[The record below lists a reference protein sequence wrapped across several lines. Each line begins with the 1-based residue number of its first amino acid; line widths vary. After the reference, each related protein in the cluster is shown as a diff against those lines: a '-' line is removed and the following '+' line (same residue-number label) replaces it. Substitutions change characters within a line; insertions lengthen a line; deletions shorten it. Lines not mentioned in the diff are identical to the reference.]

1 MAPNPI
7 FFVSPAEFRQW
18 LERHHAKVQELW
30 VGFHKRSA
38 GRPSLTWPESV
49 DCALS
54 FGWIDGVRKSIDAGS
69 YRIRFTPRKP
79 TSIWSAIN
87 LRRVA
92 ELRKM
97 GLMHPAGIAAF
108 ERRRDDKSRIY
119 SYEQRKTARLPAA
132 FEKQF
137 RANHEAWKFFQAQP
151 PWYRRI
157 ASFWVISARK
167 EETKAKRMA
176 TLIDDSTRQ
185 RTIKPLTRPKK
196 TRKAE

>member
-1 MAPNPI
+1 MDQKPA
-7 FFVSPAEFRQW
+7 FFASPAEFRHW
-18 LERHHAKVQELW
+18 LEKHHAELDEIW
-30 VGFHKRSA
+30 VGFHKRSTGKA
-38 GRPSLTWPESV
+38 SLTWPESV

-54 FGWIDGVRKSIDAGS
+54 FGWIDGVRKSIDASS

-92 ELRKM
+92 ELKEM

-108 ERRRDDKSRIY
+108 ERRKDEKSRIY

-132 FEKQF
+132 FEKQL
-137 RANHEAWKFFQAQP
+137 RANRQAWSFFQAQP

-157 ASFWVISARK
+157 ASFWVISAKK
-167 EETKAKRMA
+167 EETRANRMR
-176 TLIDDSTRQ
+176 TLIDDSARG

-196 TRKAE
+196 AT